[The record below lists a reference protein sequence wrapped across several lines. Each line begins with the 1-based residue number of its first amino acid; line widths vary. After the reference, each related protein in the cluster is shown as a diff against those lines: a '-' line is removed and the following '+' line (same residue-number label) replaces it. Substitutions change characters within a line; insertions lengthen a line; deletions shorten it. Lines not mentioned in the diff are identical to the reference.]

1 MPIRFMIL
9 YLLPVAAYLLG
20 SVSSAIVISRALG
33 LTDPRTVGS
42 KNPGATNVLRS
53 GGKLAAALTLAGDIL
68 KGVAAVL
75 VARWLSD
82 DTLILAATA
91 GAAFIGHLYPV
102 WHGFKGGKGVAT
114 ALGVWLALSP
124 WVGVALIATWL
135 GMALVFRYSSLSG
148 IIASVAAPFYVWWLA
163 PEPPY
168 LVAMTLMSLLLLY
181 RHHSNI
187 RSLLAGRELRIGGN
201 KIS

>member
-1 MPIRFMIL
+1 MIL

-53 GGKLAAALTLAGDIL
+53 GGKWAAALTLAGDIL
-68 KGVAAVL
+68 KGAAAVL

-82 DTLILAATA
+82 DTQILAATA
-91 GAAFIGHLYPV
+91 GAVFLGHLYPL

-135 GMALVFRYSSLSG
+135 GMAVIFRYSSLAA
-148 IIASVAAPFYVWWLA
+148 IVASVTAPFFVWWLA
-163 PEPPY
+163 PEPAY
-168 LVAMTLMSLLLLY
+168 LVAMTVMSLLLLY
-181 RHHSNI
+181 RHRSNI
-187 RSLLAGRELRIGGN
+187 RNLTAGRESRIGL
-201 KIS
+201 KKTV

>member
-1 MPIRFMIL
+1 MIL

-82 DTLILAATA
+82 DT
-91 GAAFIGHLYPV
+91 
-102 WHGFKGGKGVAT
+102 
-114 ALGVWLALSP
+114 
-124 WVGVALIATWL
+124 
-135 GMALVFRYSSLSG
+135 
-148 IIASVAAPFYVWWLA
+148 
-163 PEPPY
+163 
-168 LVAMTLMSLLLLY
+168 
-181 RHHSNI
+181 
-187 RSLLAGRELRIGGN
+187 
-201 KIS
+201 

>member
-1 MPIRFMIL
+1 MVL

-20 SVSSAIVISRALG
+20 SISSAIVISRAMG

-75 VARWLSD
+75 AARLLTD
-82 DTLILAATA
+82 DPLILASTA
-91 GAAFIGHLYPV
+91 GAVFLGHLYPV

-114 ALGVWLALSP
+114 ALGVWLTLSP
-124 WVGVALIATWL
+124 WVGVALVATWL
-135 GMALVFRYSSLSG
+135 GMAVIFRYSSLAA
-148 IIASVAAPFYVWWLA
+148 IVASASAPLFVWWLA
-163 PEPPY
+163 PEPSY
-168 LVAMTLMSLLLLY
+168 LVAMILMSLLLLY
-181 RHHSNI
+181 RHRSNI
-187 RSLLAGRELRIGGN
+187 RNLIAGRESRIGQ
-201 KIS
+201 KKTA